1 MAIKDSALRGIE
13 AAVLPTMKMK
23 MSIPQTSSGIKP
35 ASGVVCEVTCQATRH
50 MGFLRNTGLLLRV

>member
-23 MSIPQTSSGIKP
+23 MSIHPK
-35 ASGVVCEVTCQATRH
+35 
-50 MGFLRNTGLLLRV
+50 LLLV